1 MPNWDTSLVTDM
13 SGWDG
18 NAFSGFGD
26 RSTFDG
32 DISNWDTS
40 SVTTMSYMFKGA
52 SAFNQDISSWTGT
65 ARLTA
70 QYECLMELRRF
81 KQIPVHGTP
90 SLVLR
95 VRAF

>member
-1 MPNWDTSLVTDM
+1 M
-13 SGWDG
+13 
-18 NAFSGFGD
+18 FGFGD

-65 ARLTA
+65 AATTA
-70 QYECLMELRRF
+70 QYECLMDATAFQDEIHVHRRRHWSCEIVCIEA
-81 KQIPVHGTP
+81 KL
-90 SLVLR
+90 LVR
-95 VRAF
+95 VLLSARFMGV

>member
-1 MPNWDTSLVTDM
+1 M
-13 SGWDG
+13 
-18 NAFSGFGD
+18 FGFGD

-65 ARLTA
+65 AATTA
-70 QYECLMELRRF
+70 Q
-81 KQIPVHGTP
+81 
-90 SLVLR
+90 
-95 VRAF
+95 